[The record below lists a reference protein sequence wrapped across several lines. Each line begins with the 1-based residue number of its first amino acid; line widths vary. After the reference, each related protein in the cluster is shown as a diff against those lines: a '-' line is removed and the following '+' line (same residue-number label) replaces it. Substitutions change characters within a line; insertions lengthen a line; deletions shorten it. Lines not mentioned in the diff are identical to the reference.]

1 MEKSEILKNNE
12 KTIYDNWIKIGWCE
26 VKWDFLN
33 NEKTMNEHRIVGT
46 QCAFKKNE
54 IKTELSD
61 YWLAW
66 INGTGNIKKNYFDVN
81 TYVCT
86 VFHFQ

>member
-1 MEKSEILKNNE
+1 
-12 KTIYDNWIKIGWCE
+12 
-26 VKWDFLN
+26 
-33 NEKTMNEHRIVGT
+33 MNEHMIVGT